1 MDITDATDAELRQ
14 LKVIID
20 GELSRRRTLATGAD
34 QMDKLVRDMLSASG
48 QVEGGE
54 WVQPTGYENAYPKG
68 WVVTHN
74 GNEWTS
80 TYSGNTLEPG
90 VSGWTMTPVEGEPPA
105 EYKDPQGYQDAYNEG
120 DLVTFEGNVYRARQ
134 DGVSWSPSV
143 APTVWELVSAG

>member
-14 LKVIID
+14 LKTMID
-20 GELSRRRTLATGAD
+20 TELSRRETLASVPD
-34 QMDKLVRDMLSASG
+34 QMDKLVRDMLAASG
-48 QVEGGE
+48 QVESGE

-105 EYKDPQGYQDAYNEG
+105 EYKDPAGYQDAYNEG
-120 DLVTFEGNVYRARQ
+120 DLVTFEGNVYKCLR
-134 DGVSWSPSV
+134 DGTTWSPSV
-143 APTVWELVSAG
+143 APTVWEIVP